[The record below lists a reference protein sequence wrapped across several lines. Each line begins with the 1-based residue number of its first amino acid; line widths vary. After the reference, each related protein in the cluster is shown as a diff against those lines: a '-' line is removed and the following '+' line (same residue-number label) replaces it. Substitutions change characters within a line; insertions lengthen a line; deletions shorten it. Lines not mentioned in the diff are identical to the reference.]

1 MNNSFIDLTIKDII
15 HQKYTIEQLEY
26 SIKHNKIDLLT
37 IIRYQELD
45 YDFILKYYLFN
56 EKFDKKKFT
65 LPEIIYLQPKLKLI
79 ELTFLEKE
87 YYKNFIKSE

>member
-45 YDFILKYYLFN
+45 YDFILKHYLFN
-56 EKFDKKKFT
+56 VNFDEKKFT
-65 LPEIIYLQPKLKLI
+65 LPEIIYLQPKLNLKKLQS
-79 ELTFLEKE
+79 LQNE
-87 YYKNFIKSE
+87 YNVKFY